1 METSTLAEDDN
12 SLSPPSVGT
21 TQTELT
27 DERTEIQS
35 TLANMQDTFAKQI
48 KSIKDANE
56 AKVCHAE
63 ERIQQ
68 AEQTYIA
75 AQQAILHEFNTL
87 TQNYSNV
94 RESFANLSS
103 DVRKAQVVQDKRHLG
118 MKQTIGTM
126 MQILVG
132 VHQNLAN
139 GTNPQP
145 LTQEQV
151 DQIMQNAYEENERD
165 GAPGTNVIT
174 ESSSTTQQES
184 GRKS

>member
-1 METSTLAEDDN
+1 
-12 SLSPPSVGT
+12 
-21 TQTELT
+21 
-27 DERTEIQS
+27 
-35 TLANMQDTFAKQI
+35 
-48 KSIKDANE
+48 
-56 AKVCHAE
+56 
-63 ERIQQ
+63 
-68 AEQTYIA
+68 
-75 AQQAILHEFNTL
+75 
-87 TQNYSNV
+87 
-94 RESFANLSS
+94 
-103 DVRKAQVVQDKRHLG
+103 

-151 DQIMQNAYEENERD
+151 DQIMQNAYEENKRD